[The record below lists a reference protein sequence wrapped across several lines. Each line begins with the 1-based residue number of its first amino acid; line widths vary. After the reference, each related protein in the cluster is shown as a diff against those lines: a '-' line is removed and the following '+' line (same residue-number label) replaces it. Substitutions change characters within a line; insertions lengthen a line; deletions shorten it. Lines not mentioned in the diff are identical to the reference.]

1 MNGKKII
8 HQIMRNAIYYL
19 LFLMMGW
26 ACTSQETT
34 STEEKPVNATEPAT
48 SVTISSQQATQAGI
62 VWDTLQ
68 KRNIGIA
75 VAANGTLETPPS
87 DNISI
92 TAVMGG
98 IVKKTDL
105 LVGMSVKKGDIL
117 AILEHPDYIRLQQ
130 SYLEALNQ
138 LTYAEKELRRQEE
151 LVAANATAAQKQEAA
166 ENAYNAARIQVRS
179 LGSQLE
185 MLGLDMAAI
194 NRGEIQTQLLVRAPI
209 SGYVTAVGINTGKF
223 VAANEMICK
232 IISQEHLHVVLK
244 VFERD
249 IMKVRVGQPVT
260 VRIIGADKTYKA
272 QIILVNRAF
281 DNVTKSVEVQAHFD
295 RDDSSLKPGLFV
307 EAQIHT
313 NDVPSESLPDDA
325 LINEEGKW
333 YAFALAEQTA
343 DKLTFEKIL
352 VEKIASENGF
362 SAITI
367 PQQWKGKP
375 FVQSGVYYLTS
386 IMGKESE

>member
-1 MNGKKII
+1 
-8 HQIMRNAIYYL
+8 MRNAIYL

-34 STEEKPVNATEPAT
+34 ATEEKPANEPTT
-48 SVTISSQQATQAGI
+48 SVTISPQQAKQAGL
-62 VWDTLQ
+62 VWDTL
-68 KRNIGIA
+68 KLRNIGIA
-75 VAANGTLETPPS
+75 VAANGTLEVPPS
-87 DNISI
+87 ENISI

-105 LVGMSVKKGDIL
+105 LAGMSVKKGDVL
-117 AILEHPDYIRLQQ
+117 AVLEHPDYIHLQQ
-130 SYLEALNQ
+130 SYLEARNQ

-151 LVAANATAAQKQEAA
+151 LAAANATAAQKLEAA
-166 ENAYNAARIQVRS
+166 ENAYNAARIQVRGLS
-179 LGSQLE
+179 SQLE
-185 MLGLDMAAI
+185 MLGVDTAALDK
-194 NRGEIQTQLLVRAPI
+194 GDIQAQIPIKSPI
-209 SGYVTAVGINTGKF
+209 SGNVTEVGINTGKF
-223 VAANEMICK
+223 VAANEMLCK
-232 IISQEHLHVVLK
+232 IVSQEHLHIVLK

-249 IMKVRVGQPVT
+249 VMKVRVGQPVT
-260 VRIIGADKTYKA
+260 VRVMGADKTYNAK
-272 QIILVNRAF
+272 IILVNRAF

-295 RDDSSLKPGLFV
+295 RDDKMLKPGMFV

-325 LINEEGKW
+325 LINEDGKW
-333 YAFALAEQTA
+333 YAFVLAAQTA

-352 VEKIASENGF
+352 VEKTASENGF
-362 SAITI
+362 SAIAVPI
-367 PQQWKGKP
+367 QWKGKP

>member
-1 MNGKKII
+1 
-8 HQIMRNAIYYL
+8 MRNAIYL

-34 STEEKPVNATEPAT
+34 STEEKPAKEPAT

-62 VWDTLQ
+62 VWDTLRL
-68 KRNIGIA
+68 RNIGVA

-105 LVGMSVKKGDIL
+105 LAGMSVRKGDVL
-117 AILEHPDYIRLQQ
+117 AVLEHPDYIRLQQ
-130 SYLEALNQ
+130 SYLEARNQ

-166 ENAYNAARIQVRS
+166 ENAYNTARIQVRS
-179 LGSQLE
+179 LSSQLE
-185 MLGLDMAAI
+185 MLGLDMTAI
-194 NRGEIQTQLLVRAPI
+194 NRGEIQAQLIVRAPI
-209 SGYVTAVGINTGKF
+209 SGNVTEVGINTGKF
-223 VAANEMICK
+223 IAANEMLCK
-232 IISQEHLHVVLK
+232 IVSQEHLHVVLK

-249 IMKVRVGQPVT
+249 VMKVRVGQPVT
-260 VRIIGADKTYKA
+260 VRVMGADKTYNAK
-272 QIILVNRAF
+272 IILINRAF
-281 DNVTKSVEVQAHFD
+281 DNATKSVEVQAHFD
-295 RDDSSLKPGLFV
+295 RDDASLKPGLFT

-333 YAFALAEQTA
+333 YAFVLKEQTA

-352 VEKIASENGF
+352 VEKNASENGF
-362 SAITI
+362 SAITV
-367 PQQWKGKP
+367 PLQWKGKV

-386 IMGKESE
+386 IIGKESE

>member
-1 MNGKKII
+1 
-8 HQIMRNAIYYL
+8 MRNIL
-19 LFLMMGW
+19 LYTLLLMTVWG
-26 ACTSQETT
+26 CSQTQEKTSAGQQIAKETT
-34 STEEKPVNATEPAT
+34 PAN
-48 SVTISSQQATQAGI
+48 SVTISTQQAAQAGI
-62 VWDTLQ
+62 VWDTLRL
-68 KRNIGIA
+68 RNIGVA

-105 LVGMSVKKGDIL
+105 LAGMSVKKGDVL
-117 AILEHPDYIRLQQ
+117 AVLEHPDYIRLQQ
-130 SYLEALNQ
+130 SYLEARNQ

-151 LVAANATAAQKQEAA
+151 LMAANATAAQKQEAA
-166 ENAYNAARIQVRS
+166 ENAYNTARIQVRS

-185 MLGLDMAAI
+185 MLGIDMNAL
-194 NRGEIQTQLLVRAPI
+194 NKGDIQSQIVIRAPI
-209 SGYVTAVGINTGKF
+209 SGTVTEVGINTGKF

-232 IISQEHLHVVLK
+232 IISKEHLHIVLK

-249 IMKVRVGQPVT
+249 VMKVRVGQPVT
-260 VRIIGADKTYKA
+260 VRIMGAEKA
-272 QIILVNRAF
+272 YQAKIILVNRAF
-281 DNVTKSVEVQAHFD
+281 DNATKSIEVQAHFD
-295 RDDSSLKPGLFV
+295 RDDATLKPGMFV

-313 NDVPSESLPDDA
+313 NDASYESLPDDA
-325 LINEEGKW
+325 LVNEDGKP
-333 YAFALAEQTA
+333 YAFVLKEQTP
-343 DKLTFEKIL
+343 DKLTFEKVL

-362 SAITI
+362 SAITV

-375 FVQSGVYYLTS
+375 FVQAGVYYLTA